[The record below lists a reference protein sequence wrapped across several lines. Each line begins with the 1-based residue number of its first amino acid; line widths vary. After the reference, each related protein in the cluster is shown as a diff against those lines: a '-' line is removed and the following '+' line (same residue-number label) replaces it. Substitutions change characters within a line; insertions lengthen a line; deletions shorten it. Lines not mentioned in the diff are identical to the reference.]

1 MGQDVFPGVPPQTG
15 IQLARCR
22 IYGYL
27 KYKAFE
33 NKLDSAKKGSLS
45 VRRHPEGIIF
55 KVSVQ
60 PKSARNMVVGLHGD
74 AVKIKLTAPPVD
86 NAANTQCIKFLAKVL
101 GVSKSSLDIIVG
113 HTSRNKQV
121 LLRAAI
127 GETTA
132 KEYLRLERL
141 VATLVDT

>member
-1 MGQDVFPGVPPQTG
+1 MPAQAD
-15 IQLARCR
+15 IQLARYR
-22 IYGYL
+22 IYGFF

-33 NKLDSAKKGSLS
+33 SNLNSAKKGSLS
-45 VRRHPEGIIF
+45 VRRRPEGVVF
-55 KVSVQ
+55 RVCVQ

-101 GVSKSSLDIIVG
+101 GVSKSSLDIITG

-121 LLRAAI
+121 LLRANT
-127 GETTA
+127 GEATA

-141 VATLVDT
+141 VATLTET